1 MAFCPNQA
9 AFFAECRGHKSLIGK
24 HNKMIAK
31 FVPAIAGCF
40 AALALAGCQT
50 ATDVTESLDL
60 ASSTAPKSTVDDRP
74 YAELIAKHANENGV
88 PLELAHAVVFSEST
102 YRSDARGAAGEIG
115 LMQVRPST
123 ARMMGFKGGSSDL
136 FKPETNIA
144 YGMKYLGK
152 AHELADGDTCGTIL
166 RYNAGH
172 GATRMNPISQAY
184 YDFDSVLPWQG

>member
-1 MAFCPNQA
+1 MTI
-9 AFFAECRGHKSLIGK
+9 KLT
-24 HNKMIAK
+24 
-31 FVPAIAGCF
+31 PAIAGCV
-40 AALALAGCQT
+40 AALARAACQT
-50 ATDVTESLDL
+50 TSDLTDDIET
-60 ASSTAPKSTVDDRP
+60 ASVAEANTNAARSTVDDRP
-74 YAELIAKHANENGV
+74 YAELIEKYANENGV

-102 YRSDARGAAGEIG
+102 YRANARGAAGEIG

-123 ARMMGFKGGSSDL
+123 ARMMGFSGGSKDL
-136 FKPETNIA
+136 YRPETNIA

-184 YDFDSVLPWQG
+184 CNKVEKIIENDVQ

>member
-1 MAFCPNQA
+1 MTI
-9 AFFAECRGHKSLIGK
+9 KLT
-24 HNKMIAK
+24 
-31 FVPAIAGCF
+31 PAIAGCV
-40 AALALAGCQT
+40 AALALAACQT
-50 ATDVTESLDL
+50 TSDLTDDIET
-60 ASSTAPKSTVDDRP
+60 ASVAEANTNAARSTVDDRP
-74 YAELIAKHANENGV
+74 YAELIEKYANENGV

-102 YRSDARGAAGEIG
+102 YRANARGAAGEIG

-123 ARMMGFKGGSSDL
+123 ARMMGFSGGSKDL
-136 FKPETNIA
+136 YRPETNIA

-184 YDFDSVLPWQG
+184 CNKVEKIIENDVQ